1 MRMANS
7 RQRII
12 DAALTTL
19 KEKGFAG
26 TSTRA
31 IAATGGFKSGLIF
44 YYFPSRDDL
53 LIAAL
58 EHASAERLER
68 YGEEVAAASTLT
80 ELLAL
85 LERIYADDRESGFVR
100 VVSEMVAG
108 SVANPELGPR
118 MVELVEPWI
127 AAAQTAAG
135 RLGAEAGLLAQP
147 GHGVIQMAV
156 WGSQVPRRVGGE
168 LVEPLRAAIE
178 AEGGS
183 LVVERAPADIKTVC
197 DAWGTI
203 SPETLTIMKRIKT
216 EFDPQECLSPGRF
229 VGGL

>member
-1 MRMANS
+1 MAPNS

-12 DAALTTL
+12 DAALLTL

-31 IAATGGFKSGLIF
+31 IAARGSFRAGLIF
-44 YYFPSRDDL
+44 YYFPTLNDL

-68 YGEEVAAASTLT
+68 YGSEVAAASTLS

-108 SVANPELGPR
+108 SVANPDLGPR
-118 MVELVEPWI
+118 MVALIEPWT
-127 AAAQTAAG
+127 AAAQTASERVLASTG
-135 RLGAEAGLLAQP
+135 LGGVVSARQLAFAAVTFYLGANLLTQLVPESREVEEILATAKR
-147 GHGVIQMAV
+147 MAPLIDV
-156 WGSQVPRRVGGE
+156 FGKAVG
-168 LVEPLRAAIE
+168 
-178 AEGGS
+178 
-183 LVVERAPADIKTVC
+183 T
-197 DAWGTI
+197 
-203 SPETLTIMKRIKT
+203 
-216 EFDPQECLSPGRF
+216 
-229 VGGL
+229 

>member
-1 MRMANS
+1 MANS

-12 DAALTTL
+12 DAALATL

-31 IAATGGFKSGLIF
+31 IAATGGFRSGLIF
-44 YYFPSRDDL
+44 YYFPTRDDL

-58 EHASAERLER
+58 EHASAQRLER
-68 YGEEVAAASTLT
+68 YGDEVAAAASLG

-85 LERIYADDRESGFVR
+85 LERIYVDDRESGFVR

-127 AAAQTAAG
+127 LAAQTAAERVLAPTG
-135 RLGAEAGLLAQP
+135 LGQVVSARQLAFAAVTFYLGANLLTQLVPDSREVDEILATGRRLAP
-147 GHGVIQMAV
+147 LLDAFGGAL
-156 WGSQVPRRVGGE
+156 PRR
-168 LVEPLRAAIE
+168 PD
-178 AEGGS
+178 
-183 LVVERAPADIKTVC
+183 PA
-197 DAWGTI
+197 
-203 SPETLTIMKRIKT
+203 
-216 EFDPQECLSPGRF
+216 
-229 VGGL
+229 

>member
-1 MRMANS
+1 MANS
-7 RQRII
+7 KQRII
-12 DAALTTL
+12 EAALTTL

-44 YYFPSRDDL
+44 YYFPTRDDL

-58 EHASAERLER
+58 EHASAQRLER

-118 MVELVEPWI
+118 MVELVEPAI
-127 AAAQTAAG
+127 AAAQTAAERVLAPSG
-135 RLGAEAGLLAQP
+135 LGVVVSARQLAFAAVTFYLGANLLTQLVPDSDEVEEMLATGRRLAPMLDAFGGAAARGLGATD
-147 GHGVIQMAV
+147 
-156 WGSQVPRRVGGE
+156 
-168 LVEPLRAAIE
+168 VE
-178 AEGGS
+178 
-183 LVVERAPADIKTVC
+183 
-197 DAWGTI
+197 
-203 SPETLTIMKRIKT
+203 
-216 EFDPQECLSPGRF
+216 Q
-229 VGGL
+229 

>member
-1 MRMANS
+1 MANS

-31 IAATGGFKSGLIF
+31 IAAAGGFKSGLIF
-44 YYFPSRDDL
+44 YYFPTRDDL

-68 YGEEVAAASTLT
+68 YGQEVADATSLAQ
-80 ELLAL
+80 LLAL

-127 AAAQTAAG
+127 LAAQAAAERVLAPTGLASVVSARQLAFAAVTFY
-135 RLGAEAGLLAQP
+135 LGANLLTQL
-147 GHGVIQMAV
+147 
-156 WGSQVPRRVGGE
+156 VPDSTEVEEMLATGRRLAPLLQAFGG
-168 LVEPLRAAIE
+168 
-178 AEGGS
+178 
-183 LVVERAPADIKTVC
+183 AP
-197 DAWGTI
+197 
-203 SPETLTIMKRIKT
+203 
-216 EFDPQECLSPGRF
+216 
-229 VGGL
+229 

>member
-1 MRMANS
+1 MANS
-7 RQRII
+7 RRRII

-19 KEKGFAG
+19 KTNGFAG

-31 IAATGGFKSGLIF
+31 IAATGGFRSGLIF
-44 YYFPSRDDL
+44 YYFPTRDDL

-68 YGEEVAAASTLT
+68 YGEQVAAASTLA

-127 AAAQTAAG
+127 AAAQTAAERVLAPSG
-135 RLGAEAGLLAQP
+135 LGQVVSARQLAFAAVTFYLGANLLTQLVPDSDEVEQLLATGRGLAP
-147 GHGVIQMAV
+147 MLDAFGT
-156 WGSQVPRRVGGE
+156 
-168 LVEPLRAAIE
+168 AA
-178 AEGGS
+178 
-183 LVVERAPADIKTVC
+183 
-197 DAWGTI
+197 
-203 SPETLTIMKRIKT
+203 
-216 EFDPQECLSPGRF
+216 FGR
-229 VGGL
+229 GATDRE